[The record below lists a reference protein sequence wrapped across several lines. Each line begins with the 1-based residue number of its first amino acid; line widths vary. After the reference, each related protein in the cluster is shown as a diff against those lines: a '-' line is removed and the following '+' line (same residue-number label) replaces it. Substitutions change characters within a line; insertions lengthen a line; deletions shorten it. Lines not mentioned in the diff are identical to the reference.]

1 MTIISSTRQTY
12 KNTRSTTD
20 AYFMRIERRDG
31 TVIRMTNA
39 ASNITMTQR
48 YSSAGVLSSIGTT
61 VTYYSTG
68 GFSPSANASKEG
80 LSAGDIDFTA
90 ILDTTSASTT
100 VSESV
105 QYTPLAA
112 NVTASSNH
120 ATYDDPT
127 VTVDGQLAYSTPVAN
142 GWWRPATTPT
152 HSVPAWLG
160 YDFKIPVTLNRI
172 KYWHGATTYTS
183 IKVSRDGQRWDDVY
197 PMRVLAPGGGG
208 SPASNTLTLPA
219 NIRAR
224 YWRIYMVSTN
234 PLDVTE
240 VEFFRDTTYTSKGGI
255 AREDVENGLYNNA
268 KVVVFTSNYLAAIE
282 DEEKITRGLITSMTL
297 HDNKCTAEIKSF
309 EDVLKHRT
317 GRKFSPMCDA
327 EFGSFSCGIRINTTT
342 WANTLYATAKAT
354 GDMSTPTIIKP
365 TTQNGYYY
373 YASVGG
379 AVALSEPTWPTTP
392 GATVVD
398 GSVTWVCMRAY
409 KLTGNVIDTVTDDRT
424 LTFSEIAGDAAN
436 TWAGGILEFTSGALQ
451 GVQATIESQT
461 AGVIVLREALRNLP
475 SVNDTCTLTIGC
487 LKRFSQD
494 CITKFGN
501 GINFQGFPYIP
512 GSKNAG
518 KFGGQE

>member
-1 MTIISSTRQTY
+1 
-12 KNTRSTTD
+12 
-20 AYFMRIERRDG
+20 MRIERRDG

-80 LSAGDIDFTA
+80 LSPGDIDFTA

-112 NVTASSNH
+112 NVVSSSDH
-120 ATYDDPT
+120 PLSALPSI
-127 VTVDGQLAYSTPVAN
+127 TVDGIKTYAAGSWFPLSQQTNAAQAY
-142 GWWRPATTPT
+142 
-152 HSVPAWLG
+152 LG

-172 KYWHGATTYTS
+172 KLWHPETCYVS
-183 IKVSRDGQRWDDVY
+183 IKVSKDGQRYDEIY
-197 PMRVLAPGGGG
+197 PMTQGVASGGG
-208 SPASNTLTLPA
+208 SPPARTFTLPA
-219 NIRAR
+219 NFRAR
-224 YWRIYMVSTN
+224 YWRVYFGTTSDL
-234 PLDVTE
+234 LDVTE

-282 DEEKITRGLITSMTL
+282 DEEKVTRGLITSMTL
-297 HDNKCTAEIKSF
+297 HDNKYTAESKSF

-327 EFGSFSCGIRINTTT
+327 EFGSLACGIRINTIV
-342 WANTLYATAKAT
+342 WNNKLYASAKPT
-354 GDMSTPTIIKP
+354 GDMSAATIIKP
-365 TTQNGYYY
+365 TVQNGYYY
-373 YASVGG
+373 YASVAG

-392 GATVVD
+392 GLTVVD

-424 LTFSEIAGDAAN
+424 LTFSEIASDAAN

-461 AGVIVLREALRNLP
+461 AGVVVLREALRNLP
-475 SVNDTCTLTIGC
+475 AVNDTCTLTIGC